1 MKNVTT
7 TKTSRNGM
15 IGEVKDVFT
24 TKKGILIILAMITLA
39 ISAYLNLITVKSFM
53 IGDFGI
59 SFGTVLLS
67 FLPMITSEI
76 MAECFGW
83 KKGFII
89 SSIAYTICLI
99 FTLIMWGSTLL
110 PGLVFVGNDLDF
122 ATDAYNLLFASTP
135 VVLIA
140 SAVAYYIGI
149 FFNCFIMGKLKEVA
163 EKKGDNNWKLFGR
176 FALSTGVGQT
186 LDNAIFFL
194 IPMFFGLWD
203 FTYVWQQTVAAFV
216 IEILYEILFFAVTA
230 YLVRKINNMPEG
242 LSIVVN
248 AETKEVEQVI
258 S

>member
-1 MKNVTT
+1 MLKEF
-7 TKTSRNGM
+7 R
-15 IGEVKDVFT
+15 DVFK
-24 TKKGILIILAMITLA
+24 TKKGVLIILSMLTLA

-53 IGDFGI
+53 MGDFAI

-67 FLPMITSEI
+67 FLPMITSEL

-99 FTLIMWGSTLL
+99 FTCIMWGSTYL

-135 VVLIA
+135 VILIA
-140 SAVAYYIGI
+140 SAIAYYIGI
-149 FFNCFIMGKLKEVA
+149 FFNCFILGKMKESA
-163 EKKGDNNWKLFGR
+163 EKSGDSKFKLFGR
-176 FALSTGVGQT
+176 FAISTAIGQT

-194 IPMFFGLWD
+194 IPMFFGLWN

-216 IEILYEILFFAVTA
+216 IEVILEIIFFAITA
-230 YLVRKINNMPEG
+230 HLVKVINKMPEG
-242 LSIVVN
+242 LTIQVN
-248 AETKEVEQVI
+248 PDTHEVEEI
-258 S
+258 IA